1 MRPALSA
8 AASKTAAF
16 VVQSRMR
23 KAALGAIAVFVISL
37 SIICLATND
46 AGDAARLVDALHV
59 RPGMSVAEI
68 GAGDGE
74 LTVAIAKVVGPSGR
88 IYSTELNQNRLETI
102 RRATESMPQV
112 SVIEAHVAD
121 TNLPEGCCDAIY
133 MRDVYHHFTDV
144 AAMNRSLMKSLKPG
158 GLLAIYD
165 FPPRN
170 GGEATPKER
179 GGSVHGITFKTLE
192 AELKE
197 AGFKHISTDDK
208 VSGRNFL
215 VVVQRAER

>member
-1 MRPALSA
+1 MKPRLIA

-16 VVQSRMR
+16 IVQSRMR
-23 KAALGAIAVFVISL
+23 KAAFGAGAVFIVFL
-37 SIICLATND
+37 SIICLATSD
-46 AGDAARLVDALHV
+46 ADDAARLVDALHV

-74 LTVAIAKVVGPSGR
+74 LTVAIAKVVGPTGR
-88 IYSTELNQNRLETI
+88 IYSTELNQSRLETI

-112 SVIEAHVAD
+112 SVVESHVAD
-121 TNLPEGCCDAIY
+121 TNLPDGCCDAIY

-165 FPPRN
+165 FPPRS
-170 GGEATPKER
+170 GGEAGPKER

-192 AELKE
+192 SELKE
-197 AGFKHISTDDK
+197 AGFKHISTADK

>member
-1 MRPALSA
+1 M
-8 AASKTAAF
+8 K
-16 VVQSRMR
+16 
-23 KAALGAIAVFVISL
+23 KAALGAIAVFVVFL
-37 SIICLATND
+37 SIICLATSD
-46 AGDAARLVDALHV
+46 ASDAARLVDALRV

-74 LTVAIAKVVGPSGR
+74 LTVAVAKVVGPTGR
-88 IYSTELNQNRLETI
+88 FFSTELDKNRMEKI
-102 RRATESMPQV
+102 KRATESMPQV
-112 SVIEAHVAD
+112 SVIEAHVAA
-121 TNLPEGCCDAIY
+121 TNLPEGCCDAIF
-133 MRDVYHHFTDV
+133 MRDVYHHFTDA

-165 FPPRN
+165 FPPRT
-170 GGEATPKER
+170 GREADPKER

-197 AGFKHISTDDK
+197 AGFTHISTQDH
-208 VSGRNFL
+208 VSGRNYL